1 MKNILIIFLLGIIGI
16 GLAGCECDDPTDPKC
31 DNYDPCYEIKPVTS
45 SFIISELLPFAYT
58 RWENEGFFWEQ
69 RNSDTVYSRNLEFEA
84 PEGMDKYTWII
95 GTEILHD
102 RIVVR
107 KNFPPNEIIPI
118 TLIVERTPNREC
130 FPNDDGID
138 SLVRNLLFEQD
149 YYVLSPRGKYKG
161 HFLRSPNDDFT
172 INFEWK
178 PPFTLGDTSLTQYAR
193 IGGLFKGCQDV
204 VFLTG
209 YLKSKGFLLF
219 ETGNLTQ
226 GGGLCGSPM
235 GKISLSGVNDEKV
248 RIEFRYINGDNYG
261 PEVPAP
267 NDLFIFEGIRQ

>member
-1 MKNILIIFLLGIIGI
+1 
-16 GLAGCECDDPTDPKC
+16 
-31 DNYDPCYEIKPVTS
+31 YEVIPVTS
-45 SFIISELLPFAYT
+45 SFVISELLPYAYT

-84 PEGMDKYTWII
+84 PEGMDKYTWVI
-95 GTEILHD
+95 GSEVLHD
-102 RIVVR
+102 RVIVR

-138 SLVRNLLFEQD
+138 TLVRNLFYEDD
-149 YYVLSPRGKYKG
+149 YYNSLFFGEYKG
-161 HFLRSPNDDFT
+161 HFLRLPNDDF
-172 INFEWK
+172 IIKFEGK
-178 PPFTLGDTSLTQYAR
+178 PPFTIGDTSFTEYAR
-193 IGGLFKGCQDV
+193 FGNLFQACQEVVFMTGGLNANR
-204 VFLTG
+204 
-209 YLKSKGFLLF
+209 FLLF

-226 GGGLCGSPM
+226 GGGSCGSPM
-235 GKISLSGVNDEKV
+235 GKIKVTGTNDEKI